1 MAMKEG
7 NMPLSIPSLV
17 CLFWRFY
24 SFNGDQIETQGG
36 RPIRKSST
44 MKLTAKQSKSTMV
57 GVRPH
62 SISKV
67 GSGSCQAFS
76 SSSSTIGEISVSRNE
91 KVGTSNL
98 IPAGFDL
105 LWKLLMFSQTFSSPY
120 RASTTILFSI
130 QHCEGLNVDVSYH
143 YSNYRTKMNLTPR
156 NGCSISRKQ
165 QPQVQS

>member
-1 MAMKEG
+1 M
-7 NMPLSIPSLV
+7 
-17 CLFWRFY
+17 LFIRC
-24 SFNGDQIETQGG
+24 
-36 RPIRKSST
+36 RPNRVVRRKKNQEIISNE
-44 MKLTAKQSKSTMV
+44 LTAKQSNLF
-57 GVRPH
+57 
-62 SISKV
+62 SKV

-91 KVGTSNL
+91 KVGTYNL

-130 QHCEGLNVDVSYH
+130 QHCEGLNVHILVVSYH